1 MSTKWPPKIQK
12 AEDRMWDAKAAL
24 QADIDSKQSYNV
36 KRRNHLMDE
45 FNRAM
50 ASFESQ
56 VNKLA
61 KKSKGPEHERR

>member
-1 MSTKWPPKIQK
+1 MKWPPKVQK

-24 QADIDSKQSYNV
+24 QADIDSGKPYDV
-36 KRRNHLMDE
+36 KRRNRLVDG

-61 KKSKGPEHERR
+61 KKSKRPRK